1 MRFVLVD
8 RFIELE
14 LGRRAVGT
22 KTFLPSEDF
31 FADHFPG
38 FPIVPGVLLAET
50 MIQTGGWLILCT
62 LSFSKWPFLS
72 MIDKAKFRSF
82 VRPGENLRIE
92 AVLESATE
100 SNFQARTSVQVEDRR
115 VAEARI
121 FYHCREN
128 AADAPDAIPVHLHS
142 WAKERFQQLA
152 GHLTSKGT
160 PRL

>member
-1 MRFVLVD
+1 MRFILVD

-14 LGRRAVGT
+14 PGKRAVAT

-38 FPIVPGVLLAET
+38 FPIVPGVLLAEA

-100 SNFQARTSVQVEDRR
+100 NNFQARASIQVEDRR

-128 AADAPDAIPVHLHS
+128 AAEVSDAIRAHLKS
-142 WAKERFQQLA
+142 WAEDKFQQLS
-152 GHLTSKGT
+152 GQIHS
-160 PRL
+160 